1 MGSWDSTPM
10 NVICKD
16 STLDSV
22 NWPFP
27 IRSVMIIHILCSS
40 VQCIFCSGSPL
51 NGCNNED
58 TARSTNQARMKRS
71 NAKYYLLMG
80 MNIVWIF

>member
-16 STLDSV
+16 STLDSA

-27 IRSVMIIHILCSS
+27 IRSVMIIHNLCWS

-51 NGCNNED
+51 NSCNNED
-58 TARSTNQARMKRS
+58 TARSTIEPEWKEVMP
-71 NAKYYLLMG
+71 
-80 MNIVWIF
+80 NIIC